1 MNIKKIKKQYDEG
14 MTQANIAKKNNITV
28 PQLRYLIKKEKWGK
42 RDRSQLHKGNKNAVG
57 NKGGKGAKKNNKYAV
72 TTGAYENIF
81 DDVFSDE
88 EKQIFESDNFDKKAE
103 LIFEQKVLKVRE
115 KRILLR
121 IQKIQSSGR
130 DMHVSKIEKVNSQS
144 SRVVGKDNKTET
156 RTIAE
161 NNDDQIQRLEDALT
175 RVQEAKR
182 RCIDSIHK
190 IEMDEKGNGN
200 GGTGKSLADT
210 IQEAYESRMS
220 MEEDS
225 TDVK

>member
-14 MTQANIAKKNNITV
+14 MTQAKIAKKNNITIS
-28 PQLRYLIKKEKWGK
+28 QLRYLIKKEKWEK
-42 RDRSQLHKGNKNAVG
+42 RDRSKLLKGNKNAVG
-57 NKGGKGAKKNNKYAV
+57 NKGGHGTKNNKNAV

-81 DDVFSDE
+81 NNVFSEE
-88 EKQIFESDNFDKKAE
+88 EKQVFESDNFNKMSE
-103 LIFEQKVLKVRE
+103 LIFELRVLKIRE
-115 KRILLR
+115 SRILLR
-121 IQKIQSSGR
+121 IQKIQDSGR
-130 DMHVSKIEKVNSQS
+130 DMHISKIEKVNSQS
-144 SRVVGKDNKTET
+144 SRAVAKESKVET

-161 NNDDQIQRLEDALT
+161 NNDDQLQRLEDALT

-182 RCIDSIHK
+182 RCIDSLHK

-210 IQEAYESRMS
+210 IQEAYENRIN
-220 MEEDS
+220 MEKDN

>member
-1 MNIKKIKKQYDEG
+1 MNIKKIKRQYDEG
-14 MTQANIAKKNNITV
+14 MTQVNIAKKNNITV
-28 PQLRYLIKKEKWGK
+28 PQLRYLIKKQKWEK

-72 TTGAYENIF
+72 TTGAYEN
-81 DDVFSDE
+81 VFNGILSEE
-88 EKQIFESDNFDKKAE
+88 EKDIFNNYNVDKKAE
-103 LIFEQKVLKVRE
+103 LGNELKILLIRE
-115 KRILLR
+115 RRILLR
-121 IQKIQSSGR
+121 IKKIQDNSR
-130 DMHVSKIEKVNSQS
+130 DMHVARIEKVNSQLS
-144 SRVVGKDNKTET
+144 KVVTKENKVET

-182 RCIDSIHK
+182 RCIDSLHK

-210 IQEAYESRMS
+210 IQEAYEKRISL
-220 MEEDS
+220 EEAN